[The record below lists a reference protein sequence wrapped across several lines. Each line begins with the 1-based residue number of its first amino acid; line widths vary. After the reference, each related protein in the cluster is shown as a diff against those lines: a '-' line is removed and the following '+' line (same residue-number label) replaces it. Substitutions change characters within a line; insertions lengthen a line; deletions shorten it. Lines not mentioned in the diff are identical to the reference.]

1 MAATFKKKFGK
12 NIKALTRH
20 PNQASY
26 IYTMT
31 GDDSYPTGGY
41 PVSGIDEPIIAMVQ
55 LNYNEYL
62 WGYNRDTG
70 KLSAHLA
77 VDTDTDGMAPDPDG
91 KLTEAA
97 AMTDMEG
104 EVINFLVIVDQI

>member
-55 LNYNEYL
+55 LNYGEYL

-77 VDTDTDGMAPDPDG
+77 VDEIETAGDGR
-91 KLTEAA
+91 LTEAA
-97 AMTDMEG
+97 DMTDMEG
-104 EVINFLVIVDQI
+104 EVIDFLVIVDQI